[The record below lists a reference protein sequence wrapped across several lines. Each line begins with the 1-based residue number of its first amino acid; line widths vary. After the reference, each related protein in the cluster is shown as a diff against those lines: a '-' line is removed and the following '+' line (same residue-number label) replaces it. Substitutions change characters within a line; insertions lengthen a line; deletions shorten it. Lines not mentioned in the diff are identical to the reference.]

1 MATKRISKSQFM
13 KGLQCHKHLW
23 LYNFRKDLIPPV
35 PKDVQ
40 ARFDEGHVVGDLAR
54 KYFKG
59 GQLVAF
65 DYKQLPEAIEQ
76 TSELIKK
83 GVKIIYEAAFVSNNV
98 LVRPDILKQNS
109 DGTWDMIEVKSTTEV
124 KDEHYPDAAIQKYI
138 LEGAGLKIK
147 KVWLMHI
154 NNQFVKNGPINPKDF
169 FSKQDITE
177 EISGLKDEVI
187 QNLETFMAVLAS
199 DKAPEIGIGQQCSAP
214 YECEFR
220 GHCWADIPEYS
231 IYNIPRL
238 KWEKKE
244 QLKDLGI
251 LRFRDV
257 PEDFD
262 LNAGQ
267 LLYLQV
273 EKTGKAV
280 IDKPAIAEFLGELEY
295 PLYYIDFE
303 TIMPAVPL
311 YDGSRPYQQIPF
323 QLSLHIQAKPG
334 AAVRHLEYLGDAKT
348 DPRPALA
355 RFMVD
360 NIGPKGSLLA
370 YNAPFEASRIKELAE
385 DFPSCADG
393 LLALVGRIK
402 DLMKPFQA
410 RAYVHPQFH
419 GRYSIKKVLPAL
431 IPDMT
436 YEGLPVANGGD
447 AQLAYFNM
455 LSGKLT
461 KAEMDQTAKDLKV
474 YCGQDTLAMV
484 KILEHLSGIV

>member
-54 KYFKG
+54 QYYDG

-65 DYKQLPEAIEQ
+65 DYKQLPEAIKQ
-76 TSELIKK
+76 TSELLKK

-98 LVRPDILKQNS
+98 LVRPDILKKNP
-109 DGTWDMIEVKSTTEV
+109 DGTWDMLEVKSTTEV

-154 NNQFVKNGPINPKDF
+154 NNQFVKNGPITPKDF
-169 FSKQDITE
+169 FIKQDITE
-177 EISGLKDEVI
+177 EISGLRDEII
-187 QNLETFMAVLAS
+187 QNLEAFMEVLAN
-199 DKAPEIGIGQQCSAP
+199 DEAPEIGIGQQCSAP

-220 GHCWADIPEYS
+220 GHCWAGIPEYS
-231 IYNIPRL
+231 IYDIPRL

-280 IDKPAIAEFLGELEY
+280 IKKPAIAEFLGALEY

-334 AAVRHLEYLGDAKT
+334 AGVRHLEYLGDAKT
-348 DPRPALA
+348 DPRPALS

-370 YNAPFEASRIKELAE
+370 YNAAFEASRIKELAE
-385 DFPSCADG
+385 DFPACADA
-393 LLALVGRIK
+393 LLALVDRIK

-447 AQLAYFNM
+447 AQLAYFSM
-455 LSGKLT
+455 LSGKLS
-461 KAEMDQTAKDLKV
+461 KSEMEQTAKDLKV

-484 KILEHLSGIV
+484 KILEHLQKIV

>member
-23 LYNFRKDLIPPV
+23 LYNYRKDLIPPV

-54 KYFKG
+54 QYFEG
-59 GQLVAF
+59 GKLVAF
-65 DYKQLPEAIEQ
+65 DYTQLPEAITQ
-76 TSELIKK
+76 TSEFMGK
-83 GVKIIYEAAFVSNNV
+83 GAKIIYEAAFVSNNV

-109 DGTWDMIEVKSTTEV
+109 DGSWDMIEVKSTTEV

-147 KVWLMHI
+147 RVWLMHI
-154 NNQFVKNGPINPKDF
+154 NNQFIKDGPIRPIDF
-169 FSKQDITE
+169 FTKEDITAE
-177 EISGLKDEVI
+177 AAGLKDKI
-187 QNLETFMAVLAS
+187 AQDLETFMEVLAS
-199 DKAPEIGIGQQCSAP
+199 DKAPEIGIGRQCSAP
-214 YECEFR
+214 YECEFCD
-220 GHCWADIPEYS
+220 HCWAGIPEYS

-280 IDKPAIAEFLGELEY
+280 IDKPAIAEFLGKLDY

-323 QLSLHIQAKPG
+323 QLSLHIQEKPG
-334 AAVRHLEYLGDAKT
+334 IWSTLATLKPT
-348 DPRPALA
+348 QDPRLP
-355 RFMVD
+355 
-360 NIGPKGSLLA
+360 GSWW
-370 YNAPFEASRIKELAE
+370 
-385 DFPSCADG
+385 
-393 LLALVGRIK
+393 
-402 DLMKPFQA
+402 
-410 RAYVHPQFH
+410 
-419 GRYSIKKVLPAL
+419 
-431 IPDMT
+431 
-436 YEGLPVANGGD
+436 
-447 AQLAYFNM
+447 
-455 LSGKLT
+455 
-461 KAEMDQTAKDLKV
+461 TA
-474 YCGQDTLAMV
+474 
-484 KILEHLSGIV
+484 